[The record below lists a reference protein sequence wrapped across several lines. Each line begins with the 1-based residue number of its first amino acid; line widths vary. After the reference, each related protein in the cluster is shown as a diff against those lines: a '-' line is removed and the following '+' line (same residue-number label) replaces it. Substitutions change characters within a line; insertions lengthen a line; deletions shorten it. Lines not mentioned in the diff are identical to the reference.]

1 VSKIIPEVVVADM
14 DRSMEFYTSLGFV
27 QDNEGIVDENGS
39 QWYSLAMGDATVWL
53 LREDTV
59 AGFDGSKARGH
70 GVHLYLS
77 VDDVDS
83 LYEKLKAGGRATI
96 VRELETLWYGLREF
110 LVADPDGYVWTIN
123 MPVSERAADAVDGQD
138 E

>member
-1 VSKIIPEVVVADM
+1 MPKIIPEVVVSDM

-27 QDNEGIVDENGS
+27 QDNEGIVDEKGS

-59 AGFDGSKARGH
+59 AGFDAGIQRGH

-83 LYEKLKAGGRATI
+83 LYEKLKAGGRANI